1 MRTLHVMQ
9 AKQEFVRGNRVIART
24 ARGMEQ
30 GEVLCEAT
38 PETIAKMS
46 ETASGTIQR
55 LLSSQDMTEV
65 QHMEQNAKLNF
76 ANCRRLIRELDLD
89 MDLVDVEM
97 IFGGERMVIYYVSEA
112 RIDFRDLVKRLANEF
127 QTRVEMKQIGIRDE
141 AKLLADYGDC
151 GKPVCCNTHLAQMPP
166 VTMRM
171 AKLQKPSLDPN
182 KISGR
187 CGRLKCCLRYE
198 YDHYDEIQRDL
209 PPIGSDILTAEG
221 RGYVLNQEI
230 LAEQLLVEMEDR
242 RRILVAATDVL
253 TVLKRGSG
261 ERKSRGGY
269 KPEPTPEPTSESKAN
284 SNTNSPANSANK
296 PNDASTSKAKQNTGE
311 KRDDDS
317 EVDLEANLEKNRDL
331 DLDGKS
337 RPQSDSNELAKDLP
351 WADEKGIFPEQ

>member
-1 MRTLHVMQ
+1 MQ
-9 AKQEFVRGNRVIART
+9 AKQDFVRGNRVIART

-55 LLSSQDMTEV
+55 VLSAQDMTEV

-89 MDLVDVEM
+89 MDLIDVEM
-97 IFGGERMVIYYVSEA
+97 VFGGERMVIYYVSEA
-112 RIDFRDLVKRLANEF
+112 RIDFRDLVKRLATEF
-127 QTRVEMKQIGIRDE
+127 QTRVEMKQIGVRDE

-151 GKPVCCNTHLAQMPP
+151 GKPVCCNTHLSQMPP

-261 ERKSRGGY
+261 ERKSRGSFNPESVAKPSQESKREANSDVNIDRKS
-269 KPEPTPEPTSESKAN
+269 KPEASADGSEVAGN
-284 SNTNSPANSANK
+284 SDSSSQD
-296 PNDASTSKAKQNTGE
+296 DAS
-311 KRDDDS
+311 
-317 EVDLEANLEKNRDL
+317 
-331 DLDGKS
+331 
-337 RPQSDSNELAKDLP
+337 
-351 WADEKGIFPEQ
+351 

>member
-1 MRTLHVMQ
+1 LPSYVVRCGVMRTLHVMQ

-24 ARGMEQ
+24 SRGMEQ
-30 GEVLCEAT
+30 GEILCEAT
-38 PETIAKMS
+38 PETIAKMP

-55 LLSSQDMTEV
+55 LLSSQDLTEV
-65 QHMEQNAKLNF
+65 QHMEQNAKQNF
-76 ANCRRLIRELDLD
+76 ANCRRLIRELNLD

-97 IFGGERMVIYYVSEA
+97 VFGGERMVIYYVSEA
-112 RIDFRDLVKRLANEF
+112 RIDFRDLVKRLATEF
-127 QTRVEMKQIGIRDE
+127 QTRVEMKQIGVRDE

-151 GKPVCCNTHLAQMPP
+151 GKPVCCNTHLSQMPP

-198 YDHYDEIQRDL
+198 YDHYDEIQREL

-261 ERKSRGGY
+261 ERKSRGSSTPESAAKPSEESKREANRDVNVDRKS
-269 KPEPTPEPTSESKAN
+269 KPEP
-284 SNTNSPANSANK
+284 
-296 PNDASTSKAKQNTGE
+296 GV
-311 KRDDDS
+311 DDS
-317 EVDLEANLEKNRDL
+317 DLTGL
-331 DLDGKS
+331 
-337 RPQSDSNELAKDLP
+337 SDSPSQEDAT
-351 WADEKGIFPEQ
+351 

>member
-1 MRTLHVMQ
+1 MQ
-9 AKQEFVRGNRVIART
+9 AKQDFVRGNRVIART
-24 ARGMEQ
+24 SRGMEQ
-30 GEVLCEAT
+30 GEILCEAT
-38 PETIAKMS
+38 PETIAKMP

-55 LLSSQDMTEV
+55 LLSSQDLTEV
-65 QHMEQNAKLNF
+65 QHMEQNAKQNF
-76 ANCRRLIRELDLD
+76 ANCRRLIRELNLD

-97 IFGGERMVIYYVSEA
+97 VFGGERMVIYYVSEA
-112 RIDFRDLVKRLANEF
+112 RIDFRDLVKRLATEF
-127 QTRVEMKQIGIRDE
+127 QTRVEMKQIGVRDE

-151 GKPVCCNTHLAQMPP
+151 GKPVCCNTHLSQMPP

-198 YDHYDEIQRDL
+198 YDHYDEIQREL

-261 ERKSRGGY
+261 ERKSRGSSNPESAAKPSEESKREANRDVNVDRKS
-269 KPEPTPEPTSESKAN
+269 KPEPSV
-284 SNTNSPANSANK
+284 
-296 PNDASTSKAKQNTGE
+296 
-311 KRDDDS
+311 DDS
-317 EVDLEANLEKNRDL
+317 DLTGL
-331 DLDGKS
+331 
-337 RPQSDSNELAKDLP
+337 SDSSSQEDAT
-351 WADEKGIFPEQ
+351 

>member
-1 MRTLHVMQ
+1 MQ
-9 AKQEFVRGNRVIART
+9 AKQDFTRGNRVIART

-38 PETIAKMS
+38 PETVAKMS

-55 LLSSQDMTEV
+55 LLSSQDLTEV

-76 ANCRRLIRELDLD
+76 ANCRRIIHELDLD
-89 MDLVDVEM
+89 MDLIDVEM
-97 IFGGERMVIYYVSEA
+97 VFGGERMVIYYVSEA
-112 RIDFRDLVKRLANEF
+112 RIDFRDLVKRLATEF
-127 QTRVEMKQIGIRDE
+127 QTRVEMKQIGVRDE

-151 GKPVCCNTHLAQMPP
+151 GKPVCCNTHLSQMPP

-198 YDHYDEIQRDL
+198 YDHYDGIQREL

-230 LAEQLLVEMEDR
+230 LSEQLLVEMEDR
-242 RRILVAATDVL
+242 RRVLVAATDVL

-261 ERKSRGGY
+261 ERRSRGGSRTEPTTQPTTESATTTQIQSTT
-269 KPEPTPEPTSESKAN
+269 KPTAESIDEGKLNANCDVDLSRKSTPEPDLN
-284 SNTNSPANSANK
+284 
-296 PNDASTSKAKQNTGE
+296 
-311 KRDDDS
+311 DS
-317 EVDLEANLEKNRDL
+317 EVAGN
-331 DLDGKS
+331 
-337 RPQSDSNELAKDLP
+337 QDSSSQEDAS
-351 WADEKGIFPEQ
+351 